1 MKSLIRLTAFFFIA
15 SLVACSSSREP
26 FSPEGG
32 GFSVQMPRTPEE
44 QSKVLDTPAGPLKL
58 NMYLCKA
65 GNWVYMVGYT
75 EHEKL
80 GGDAEEILDGARN
93 GAVKIGNSKL
103 ISEDSISLDGNPGR
117 DLRMEAPNGL
127 RMRVKIILAG
137 NRLYQVGVVTPKND
151 SYSPRIEKFL
161 TSFRLTQAG
170 KDS

>member
-1 MKSLIRLTAFFFIA
+1 MKSLIRLTTFFSIA
-15 SLVACSSSREP
+15 LLMVACSREP

-65 GNWVYMVGYT
+65 GKWVYMVGYA

-80 GGDAEEILDGARN
+80 RGDAEEILDGARN
-93 GAVKIGNSKL
+93 GAVKIGNNKL
-103 ISEDSISLDGNPGR
+103 ISEDTISLDGHPGR
-117 DLRMEAPNGL
+117 ELRMEAPNGL
-127 RMRVKIILAG
+127 RMRLKIILAG

-151 SYSPRIEKFL
+151 SYSPRIEKYL
-161 TSFRLTQAG
+161 TSFRLTKAG